1 MNRRDFVTLLGGA
14 AAAWPLAGRA
24 QQPAVPVVGFLSGQA
39 AATIVS
45 APDLAAFQQGLR
57 AAGFVEGQNV
67 VIEYRWAEGQ
77 YDRLPALAAQL
88 VGRQVAVIFASG
100 SDFALRA
107 VKAATSTIPIVFSTA
122 SDPVEAG
129 LVESLNR
136 PGGNLT
142 GVTNLNLELSKKK
155 VEVVREMV
163 PTATDVALLLNPNN
177 LNADAVLRD
186 TQTAARI
193 LGVQLHV
200 LRASTARDIDM
211 AVAKWA
217 QLRAGP
223 LVIGTDGYFNTR
235 AEQIGA
241 LVLRHAVPAIF
252 GSREFVAEGGLMS
265 YGNAN
270 VDRFRLAGVYSSR
283 ILKGEKPADMPVQ
296 QATKIELVINLKT
309 AKALGL
315 TVPPALIARA
325 DEVIE

>member
-1 MNRRDFVTLLGGA
+1 MVVFARRRALMNRRDFVTLLGGA

-107 VKAATSTIPIVFSTA
+107 AKAATSTIPIVFSTA

-200 LRASTARDIDM
+200 LRVSTARDIDM

-235 AEQIGA
+235 AEQIG
-241 LVLRHAVPAIF
+241 
-252 GSREFVAEGGLMS
+252 
-265 YGNAN
+265 
-270 VDRFRLAGVYSSR
+270 
-283 ILKGEKPADMPVQ
+283 
-296 QATKIELVINLKT
+296 
-309 AKALGL
+309 
-315 TVPPALIARA
+315 
-325 DEVIE
+325 